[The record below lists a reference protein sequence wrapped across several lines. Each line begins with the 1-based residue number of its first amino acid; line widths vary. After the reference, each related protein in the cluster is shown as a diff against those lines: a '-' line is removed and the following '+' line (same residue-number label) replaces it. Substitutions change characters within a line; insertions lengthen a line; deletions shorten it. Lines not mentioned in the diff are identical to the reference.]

1 MQRHYL
7 IYLANLLALKR
18 RLTELF
24 CFDALTQ
31 VKSQA
36 TFQSVCERGRKRDT
50 LSKIGR
56 FIRLDSQLSYL
67 AKLLNQLK

>member
-36 TFQSVCERGRKRDT
+36 KFQSVSEREEEREILWVRLADSLGWI
-50 LSKIGR
+50 LSW
-56 FIRLDSQLSYL
+56 
-67 AKLLNQLK
+67 AT